1 MEDQQSKITGIREL
15 FRSSSDR
22 LYPGEVAEVASGG
35 ANYSIEG
42 PLETSEGLYLYAGNP
57 RGFFVGEA
65 VVLSC
70 DVLSDDET
78 LIPYGTEVEIVEITP
93 LPAVYLAVVKV
104 NGDQSSDR
112 FAQVKLPV
120 LVRGKVA

>member
-1 MEDQQSKITGIREL
+1 MGHKESKTTEIREL
-15 FRSSSDR
+15 FRSSSDQ
-22 LYPGEVAEVASGG
+22 LCPGEVAEVASGG

-42 PLETSEGLYLYAGNP
+42 PLETSQGIYLYAGNP
-57 RGFFVGEA
+57 RGFVVGEA

-78 LIPYGTEVEIVEITP
+78 PIPYGTGVEIVEITP

-104 NGDQSSDR
+104 KGDQSSDK
-112 FAQVKLPV
+112 FAQVYLPL